1 MRLYQINIACLYGI
15 HCGHNFMFFFAS
27 LQWLFQHQRAHDDAD
42 SDTQAS
48 DHELAQPVEVLGD
61 SGQCDYEMVE
71 ENEDQNF
78 SALKSILQSPLH
90 ESEVV
95 SKEDKKDK
103 LESKSDEMK
112 CKEKNIKGENLENKD
127 KRRKLPDPVHKK
139 KKIFRNTLEDEHA
152 ESARARET
160 STTTT
165 TYHST
170 PRCVEDSCFKLKC
183 NKDGGTHECWGEETL
198 WTVEGENR

>member
-1 MRLYQINIACLYGI
+1 MAFTVVITSC
-15 HCGHNFMFFFAS
+15 FFAS
-27 LQWLFQHQRAHDDAD
+27 LQWLFQHQRTHDDAD

-61 SGQCDYEMVE
+61 SEQCDYEMVEE

-103 LESKSDEMK
+103 LESK
-112 CKEKNIKGENLENKD
+112 NIKGENLEAKE
-127 KRRKLPDPVHKK
+127 KREGNFLILFTKK
-139 KKIFRNTLEDEHA
+139 GNLQN
-152 ESARARET
+152 
-160 STTTT
+160 
-165 TYHST
+165 Y
-170 PRCVEDSCFKLKC
+170 P
-183 NKDGGTHECWGEETL
+183 GG
-198 WTVEGENR
+198 

>member
-1 MRLYQINIACLYGI
+1 MAFTVVITSC
-15 HCGHNFMFFFAS
+15 FFAS
-27 LQWLFQHQRAHDDAD
+27 LQWLFQHQRTHDDAD

-61 SGQCDYEMVE
+61 SEQCDYEMVEE

-103 LESKSDEMK
+103 LESKSDEME
-112 CKEKNIKGENLENKD
+112 CKETNIKGENLENKD
-127 KRRKLPDPVHKK
+127 KRRKLPGPVQKK
-139 KKIFRNTLEDEHA
+139 EKLQM
-152 ESARARET
+152 
-160 STTTT
+160 
-165 TYHST
+165 TY
-170 PRCVEDSCFKLKC
+170 P
-183 NKDGGTHECWGEETL
+183 GG
-198 WTVEGENR
+198 

>member
-1 MRLYQINIACLYGI
+1 MAFTVVTTSC
-15 HCGHNFMFFFAS
+15 FFFAS
-27 LQWLFQHQRAHDDAD
+27 LQWLFQHQRKNDDAD

-61 SGQCDYEMVE
+61 SEQCDYEMVEE

-103 LESKSDEMK
+103 LESKSDEME
-112 CKEKNIKGENLENKD
+112 CMETNIKGENLENKD
-127 KRRKLPDPVHKK
+127 KRRKLPGPVQKK
-139 KKIFRNTLEDEHA
+139 EKLQM
-152 ESARARET
+152 
-160 STTTT
+160 
-165 TYHST
+165 TY
-170 PRCVEDSCFKLKC
+170 P
-183 NKDGGTHECWGEETL
+183 GG
-198 WTVEGENR
+198 